1 MRKINLFAVMTAVV
15 ATTFTACTNTE
26 DVAMPEQKVL
36 DFSVFANKNTRAAE
50 TEGTLKTNGKA
61 FGVWGYSTFGTPP
74 TATTTTVFDNQ
85 KVTYKELTETT
96 GVWEYSPLK
105 FWDSRSS
112 YEFYAYY
119 PHKTSGVTIDADKKI
134 TVTDFTVAST
144 VADHVDLMLAGKVT
158 RAVNEPISKVEFD
171 FNHLLSNIN
180 LSFKKHTDI
189 YGVKVTLKS
198 VKIYGMSKKGDFVQS
213 SSDSHL
219 GVWDP
224 SADDMVAVTSLDL
237 ENLASSNVLTDDP
250 DAPVTFNDML
260 FIPQSTNTL
269 KVDVEYIL
277 GETGNEQPFFRTLDL
292 SNTATS
298 SNPATWDQNQKIT
311 YNFTINANVIEFGD
325 PTVVDWDTNQD
336 VKVPT
341 IE

>member
-50 TEGTLKTNGKA
+50 TGATLKTNGKT
-61 FGVWGYSTFGTPP
+61 FGVWGYSTFGT
-74 TATTTTVFDNQ
+74 TVTDVFVNEDVKYNGTTSA
-85 KVTYKELTETT
+85 
-96 GVWEYSPLK
+96 WEYSPLK

-119 PHKTSGVTIDADKKI
+119 PHKTSGVTIDATSKNI
-134 TVTDFTVAST
+134 TVTDFTVVST
-144 VADHVDLMLAGKVT
+144 VADHVDLMLASKVT
-158 RAVNEPISKVEFD
+158 RAAGSTSEVQFD

-180 LSFKKHTDI
+180 LSFKKSAQIENT
-189 YGVKVTLKS
+189 KVTLTS
-198 VKIYGMSKKGDFVQS
+198 VKIYGMNQKGTFVQS
-213 SSDSHL
+213 QSPDFHSGTWTTS
-219 GVWDP
+219 
-224 SADDMVAVTSLDL
+224 DMVALTGAEELANSN
-237 ENLASSNVLTDDP
+237 ELASATSV
-250 DAPVTFNDML
+250 AFNDML

-269 KVDVEYIL
+269 KVDVNYIL
-277 GETGNEQPFFRTLDL
+277 GDTGDEQPFSRTLDL
-292 SNTATS
+292 SYDATNRPA
-298 SNPATWDQNQKIT
+298 NPATWAQNQKIT

>member
-50 TEGTLKTNGKA
+50 DAGSLKTDGKA

-85 KVTYKELTETT
+85 EVKYNGTT
-96 GVWEYSPLK
+96 SAWEYSPLK

-119 PHKTSGVTIDADKKI
+119 PRQANGVTIDADKKI

-144 VADHVDLMLAGKVT
+144 VADHVDLMLAGKVE
-158 RAVNEPISKVEFD
+158 RAVGEAINTVNFN

-180 LSFKKHTDI
+180 LSFKKHAQIENTM
-189 YGVKVTLKS
+189 VTLKS

-213 SSDSHL
+213 LSDSHA
-219 GVWDP
+219 GVWTP
-224 SADDMVAVTSLDL
+224 STTDMVA
-237 ENLASSNVLTDDP
+237 LTDAEELANDNEL
-250 DAPVTFNDML
+250 ANSAAIVTFNDML
-260 FIPQSTNTL
+260 FIPQGTNTL
-269 KVDVEYIL
+269 KVDVNYIL
-277 GETGNEQPFFRTLDL
+277 GDVVTGQPFFRTLDL

-298 SNPATWDQNQKIT
+298 TNPATWAQNQKIA
-311 YNFTINANVIEFGD
+311 YNFTINADVIEFGD

-336 VKVPT
+336 VEVPT

>member
-50 TEGTLKTNGKA
+50 DAGTLRTDGKA

-85 KVTYKELTETT
+85 EVKYRKLTETT

-119 PHKTSGVTIDADKKI
+119 PHKTSGVTIDATSKNI
-134 TVTDFTVAST
+134 TVTDFTVASA
-144 VADHVDLMLAGKVT
+144 VADHVDLMLAGKVE
-158 RAVNEPISKVEFD
+158 RAVGEAITKVDFN

-180 LSFKKHTDI
+180 LSFKKAAQIENT
-189 YGVKVTLKS
+189 KVTLTS
-198 VKIYGMSKKGDFVQS
+198 VKIYGMNQKGTFVQTQ
-213 SSDSHL
+213 SHNFHS
-219 GVWDP
+219 GTWTT
-224 SADDMVAVTSLDL
+224 SDMVALTGAVELANNNELATATSV
-237 ENLASSNVLTDDP
+237 A
-250 DAPVTFNDML
+250 FNDML

-269 KVDVEYIL
+269 KVDVNYIL
-277 GETGNEQPFFRTLDL
+277 GDVATGQPFSRTLDL
-292 SNTATS
+292 SYDATNRPA
-298 SNPATWDQNQKIT
+298 NPSTWAQNQKIT
-311 YNFTINANVIEFGD
+311 YNFTINADVIEFGD
-325 PTVVDWDTNQD
+325 PTVVDWTIPNQE
-336 VKVPT
+336 VEVPT

>member
-50 TEGTLKTNGKA
+50 TGATLKTNGKT
-61 FGVWGYSTFGTPP
+61 FGVWGYSTFGT
-74 TATTTTVFDNQ
+74 TVTDVFVNEDVKYNGTTSA
-85 KVTYKELTETT
+85 
-96 GVWEYSPLK
+96 WEYSPLK

-119 PHKTSGVTIDADKKI
+119 PYKDNGVTIDATSKNI
-134 TVTDFTVAST
+134 TVTDFTVASA
-144 VADHVDLMLAGKVT
+144 VADHVDLMLAGKVA
-158 RAVNEPISKVEFD
+158 RAAGSTSEVQFD

-180 LSFKKHTDI
+180 LSFKKHAQIENT
-189 YGVKVTLKS
+189 KVTLTS
-198 VKIYGMSKKGDFVQS
+198 VKIYGMNQKGTFVQTQS
-213 SSDSHL
+213 PNFHSGTWTTS
-219 GVWDP
+219 
-224 SADDMVAVTSLDL
+224 DMVALTGAVELANNN
-237 ENLASSNVLTDDP
+237 ELASTTSV
-250 DAPVTFNDML
+250 AFNDML

-269 KVDVEYIL
+269 KVDVNYIL
-277 GETGNEQPFFRTLDL
+277 GDTGDEQPFSRTLDL
-292 SNTATS
+292 SYDATDRPA
-298 SNPATWDQNQKIT
+298 NPATWAQNQKIT
-311 YNFTINANVIEFGD
+311 YNFTINADVIEFGD

-336 VKVPT
+336 VEVPT

>member
-50 TEGTLKTNGKA
+50 TGTTLKTNGKT
-61 FGVWGYSTFGTPP
+61 FGVWGYSTFGT
-74 TATTTTVFDNQ
+74 TVTDVFVNEDVKYNGTTSA
-85 KVTYKELTETT
+85 
-96 GVWEYSPLK
+96 WEYSPLK

-119 PHKTSGVTIDADKKI
+119 PYKDNGVTIDATSKNI
-134 TVTDFTVAST
+134 TVTDFTVASA
-144 VADHVDLMLAGKVT
+144 VADHVDLMLAGKVA
-158 RAVNEPISKVEFD
+158 RAAGSTSEVQFD

-180 LSFKKHTDI
+180 LSFKKHAQI
-189 YGVKVTLKS
+189 ENAKVTLTS
-198 VKIYGMSKKGDFVQS
+198 VKIYGMNQKGTFVQTQS
-213 SSDSHL
+213 PNFHSGTWTTS
-219 GVWDP
+219 
-224 SADDMVAVTSLDL
+224 DMVALTGAVELANNN
-237 ENLASSNVLTDDP
+237 ELASTTSV
-250 DAPVTFNDML
+250 AFNDML

-269 KVDVEYIL
+269 KVDVNYIL
-277 GETGNEQPFFRTLDL
+277 GDVATGQPFFRTLDL

-311 YNFTINANVIEFGD
+311 YNFTINADVIEFGD
-325 PTVVDWDTNQD
+325 PTVVDWATPNQD
-336 VKVPT
+336 VEVPT

>member
-50 TEGTLKTNGKA
+50 DAGSLKKNGKA
-61 FGVWGYSTFGTPP
+61 FGVWGYSTFNSTP
-74 TATTTTVFDNQ
+74 TTVFNNQ
-85 KVTYKELTETT
+85 VVTYSEDASA
-96 GVWEYSPLK
+96 WQYSPLK

-119 PHKTSGVTIDADKKI
+119 PHQANGVTIDADKKI

-158 RAVNEPISKVEFD
+158 RAAGFMGQINFD

-180 LSFKKHTDI
+180 LSFKKAEQIKDT
-189 YGVKVTLKS
+189 KVTLTS
-198 VKIYGMSKKGDFVQS
+198 VKIYGMNQKGTFVQTQS
-213 SSDSHL
+213 PNFHSGTWTTS
-219 GVWDP
+219 
-224 SADDMVAVTSLDL
+224 DMVALTGAEELANSN
-237 ENLASSNVLTDDP
+237 ELASTTSV
-250 DAPVTFNDML
+250 AFNDML

-269 KVDVEYIL
+269 KVDVNYIL
-277 GETGNEQPFFRTLDL
+277 GDVATGQPFFRTLDL

-325 PTVVDWDTNQD
+325 PTVVDWATPNQD
-336 VKVPT
+336 VEVPT

>member
-50 TEGTLKTNGKA
+50 TGGTLKTDGKT
-61 FGVWGYSTFGTPP
+61 FGVWGYSTFGT
-74 TATTTTVFDNQ
+74 TVTDVFVNEDVKYNGTTSA
-85 KVTYKELTETT
+85 
-96 GVWEYSPLK
+96 WEYSPLK

-119 PHKTSGVTIDADKKI
+119 PYKDNGVTIDATSKNI
-134 TVTDFTVAST
+134 TVTDFTVASA
-144 VADHVDLMLAGKVT
+144 VADHVDLMLAGKVA
-158 RAVNEPISKVEFD
+158 RAAGSTSEVQFD

-180 LSFKKHTDI
+180 LSFKKHAQIENT
-189 YGVKVTLKS
+189 KVTLTS
-198 VKIYGMSKKGDFVQS
+198 VKIYGMNQKGTFVQTQS
-213 SSDSHL
+213 PNFHSGTWTTS
-219 GVWDP
+219 
-224 SADDMVAVTSLDL
+224 DMVALTGAVELANNN
-237 ENLASSNVLTDDP
+237 ELASTTSV
-250 DAPVTFNDML
+250 AFNDML
-260 FIPQSTNTL
+260 FIPQGTNTL
-269 KVDVEYIL
+269 KVDVNYIL
-277 GETGNEQPFFRTLDL
+277 GDVATGQPFFRTLDL

-325 PTVVDWDTNQD
+325 PTVVDWATPNQD
-336 VKVPT
+336 VEVPT

>member
-50 TEGTLKTNGKA
+50 DAGSLKKNGKA
-61 FGVWGYSTFGTPP
+61 FGVWGYSTFNSTP
-74 TATTTTVFDNQ
+74 TTVFNNQ
-85 KVTYKELTETT
+85 VVTYSEDASA
-96 GVWEYSPLK
+96 WQYSPLK

-119 PHKTSGVTIDADKKI
+119 PYQANGVTIDADKKI

-144 VADHVDLMLAGKVT
+144 VADHVDLMLAGKVE
-158 RAVNEPISKVEFD
+158 RAIGEAINKVNFN

-180 LSFKKHTDI
+180 LSFKKDAQIENTM
-189 YGVKVTLKS
+189 VTLTS
-198 VKIYGMSKKGDFVQS
+198 VKIYGMSNKGTFVQS
-213 SSDSHL
+213 SPNSHV
-219 GVWDP
+219 GVWTP
-224 SADDMVAVTSLDL
+224 SANDMVV
-237 ENLASSNVLTDDP
+237 LANAKELANDNELANSTARV
-250 DAPVTFNDML
+250 AFNDML

-269 KVDVEYIL
+269 KVDVNYIL
-277 GETGNEQPFFRTLDL
+277 GDVATGQLFSRTLDL

-298 SNPATWDQNQKIT
+298 TNPDAWTQNQKIT
-311 YNFTINANVIEFGD
+311 YNFTINADVIEFGD
-325 PTVVDWDTNQD
+325 PTVVDWKEDWNND
-336 VKVPT
+336 NGNVDVPT